1 MDKIMNF
8 TIIIPHKNIPHL
20 LERLIKSIPV
30 RDDLEIIVVD
40 DHSDGSVKEY
50 LNKIERDNLTFLFNQ
65 DCRGAGFARN
75 CAYL

>member
-40 DHSDGSVKEY
+40 DHSV
-50 LNKIERDNLTFLFNQ
+50 LLLMTIVT
-65 DCRGAGFARN
+65 AT
-75 CAYL
+75 